1 MGMEVLSNAGPFA
14 DYERASVA
22 GFSNYEGALVAKYGL
37 LEQTSTISV
46 TSRV

>member
-1 MGMEVLSNAGPFA
+1 MRVRLQTMKELRLLGL
-14 DYERASVA
+14 
-22 GFSNYEGALVAKYGL
+22 SNYEGALVAKYGL